1 MINYTNF
8 LIHQDDHPLL
18 KTDPTIA
25 EGAGSP
31 NFFATTEQYGSSV
44 LEKHEVGED
53 YLLKIE
59 SRQDPSSNLFPDLMG
74 GKEVEPEPQTVE
86 TFEKMLSSLPSHFWT
101 AKGIMEVAGQRH
113 HCNRHSGY
121 IWVGTFFDS
130 LYTI

>member
-8 LIHQDDHPLL
+8 LIHYDDHPLL

-31 NFFATTEQYGSSV
+31 KFFATTEQYRSSV

-74 GKEVEPEPQTVE
+74 GKEVEPESHSPQTVE
-86 TFEKMLSSLPSHFWT
+86 TFEKMLFFSTFSFLDC
-101 AKGIMEVAGQRH
+101 KGDNGGCRTE
-113 HCNRHSGY
+113 
-121 IWVGTFFDS
+121 TP
-130 LYTI
+130 L